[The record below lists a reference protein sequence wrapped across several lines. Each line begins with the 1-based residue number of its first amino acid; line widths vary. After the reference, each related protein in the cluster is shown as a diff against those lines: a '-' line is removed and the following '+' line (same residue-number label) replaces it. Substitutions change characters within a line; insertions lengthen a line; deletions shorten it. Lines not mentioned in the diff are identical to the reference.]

1 MQETWVQSLGWED
14 PLERE
19 IATHSNLLAW
29 RIPWTVHGGYSPGG
43 LQSIE
48 SQALDMTE
56 ATEHAHTSVCMSILI
71 SQFVPLSPPTPLST
85 CPFSMSVS
93 LFLSCKQVQLC
104 NFVDFTYMYSYMILL
119 LKWETS
125 EVSLRTGVKTYTR
138 SVYIFPVVMCGC
150 ESWTIKKAEHQRI
163 DAFELWCWRRILRV
177 PWNARR
183 SNQSVLKEN
192 NPEYSME
199 GLMLKLKLQSF
210 GHLM

>member
-1 MQETWVQSLGWED
+1 MCFVCVYMCKCVHTPTKYVACLVDQMVKNLPAMQETWVQSLGWED

-93 LFLSCKQVQLC
+93 LFLSCK
-104 NFVDFTYMYSYMILL
+104 
-119 LKWETS
+119 
-125 EVSLRTGVKTYTR
+125 
-138 SVYIFPVVMCGC
+138 
-150 ESWTIKKAEHQRI
+150 
-163 DAFELWCWRRILRV
+163 
-177 PWNARR
+177 
-183 SNQSVLKEN
+183 
-192 NPEYSME
+192 
-199 GLMLKLKLQSF
+199 
-210 GHLM
+210 

>member
-1 MQETWVQSLGWED
+1 MLGSAVQRHESAIYIHIAPPSWASLSPPYPTPLHPTPLNHHRTQSWTPCAIQPLPTSYFTHGSVYMLGFLSGSAVKNLPAMQETWVQSLGWED

-93 LFLSCKQVQLC
+93 LFLSCK
-104 NFVDFTYMYSYMILL
+104 
-119 LKWETS
+119 
-125 EVSLRTGVKTYTR
+125 
-138 SVYIFPVVMCGC
+138 
-150 ESWTIKKAEHQRI
+150 
-163 DAFELWCWRRILRV
+163 
-177 PWNARR
+177 
-183 SNQSVLKEN
+183 
-192 NPEYSME
+192 
-199 GLMLKLKLQSF
+199 
-210 GHLM
+210 